1 MGMPRIVAFVHQN
14 PKFVSNVTIYPNT
27 VAIVTFTLYASAYFC
42 EIFRSAYFTVGE
54 GQRESIK
61 SLNLPAVHAV
71 SRIIIPQAA
80 INAVPNISNSVIDM
94 LKNTSLLYTISVMD
108 IMARATIIGSESF
121 KYSEVYADALI
132 VYLGIAII
140 LFVLFAM
147 LERMLKRFI
156 PVES

>member
-1 MGMPRIVAFVHQN
+1 
-14 PKFVSNVTIYPNT
+14 
-27 VAIVTFTLYASAYFC
+27 
-42 EIFRSAYFTVGE
+42 
-54 GQRESIK
+54 
-61 SLNLPAVHAV
+61 
-71 SRIIIPQAA
+71 
-80 INAVPNISNSVIDM
+80 
-94 LKNTSLLYTISVMD
+94 MD

-132 VYLGIAII
+132 VYLGIEII